1 MSLDI
6 LNAAGNAIRDGARFD
21 QDTLSDRIIQ
31 DYPAAVRPVDTDK
44 AQEVGRIADVY
55 YGDAGF
61 EAAQVFLPD
70 ASGMF
75 PWDASCDPK
84 CAAMQTSSEQRRV
97 GTEWCST
104 CRTWCEQYTEK

>member
-61 EAAQVFLPD
+61 EAAQVFLPA

-75 PWDASCDPK
+75 PWEASCDPK
-84 CAAMQTSSEQRRV
+84 RSEERSVGKACVRTSRSRR
-97 GTEWCST
+97 S
-104 CRTWCEQYTEK
+104 